1 MRDLGKFRPR
11 TKPPQE
17 RREELMNSAQRLFLQ
32 NGVDLTSIEQ
42 ITDGANVAKGTFYL
56 HFASKDDVLLALRDR
71 FVCALLEDLKK
82 GISKCSEADWKGK
95 LAAWAKA
102 GVTYFLEEAAIH
114 DLVFREYQLPSPKGE
129 SENIVILHLS
139 GLLEAGTAAGAWSVD
154 DHRLTA
160 IFLFHGLHG
169 VVHDALAKENR
180 VARDLLVAKLQ
191 HACFRTVGLPS
202 VLREKK
208 DQLVPISPP

>member
-1 MRDLGKFRPR
+1 
-11 TKPPQE
+11 
-17 RREELMNSAQRLFLQ
+17 MNAAQRLFLR
-32 NGVDLTSIEQ
+32 NGADSTSIEQ

-71 FVCALLEDLKK
+71 FVRALLEDLKK
-82 GISKCSEADWKGK
+82 AISKRSEADWKGK

-114 DLVFREYQLPSPKGE
+114 DLVFREYQLPSSKGDN
-129 SENIVILHLS
+129 ENIVILHLS

-154 DHRLTA
+154 DHRFTA

-169 VVHDALAKENR
+169 IVHDALAKENLVTR
-180 VARDLLVAKLQ
+180 NLLIAKLRQ
-191 HACFRTVGLPS
+191 ACFRAVGLPPG
-202 VLREKK
+202 LREKR
-208 DQLVPISPP
+208 DRFVPIPPA

>member
-1 MRDLGKFRPR
+1 MSNVAKFRPR
-11 TKPPQE
+11 TKSPQE

-42 ITDGANVAKGTFYL
+42 ITDGANVGKGTFYL

-71 FVCALLEDLKK
+71 FVCMLLEDLKK
-82 GISKCSEADWKGK
+82 GISRRSEGDWKGK

-102 GVTYFLEEAAIH
+102 GITYFLKEAAIH
-114 DLVFREYQLPSPKGE
+114 DLVFREYLPSPEGQ

-139 GLLEAGTAAGAWSVD
+139 SLLEAGTADGAWSVD
-154 DHRLTA
+154 DHRFTA

-180 VARDLLVAKLQ
+180 VTRNLLVAKLQ
-191 HACFRTVGLPS
+191 KACFRAVGLAS
-202 VLREKK
+202 GLR
-208 DQLVPISPP
+208 D